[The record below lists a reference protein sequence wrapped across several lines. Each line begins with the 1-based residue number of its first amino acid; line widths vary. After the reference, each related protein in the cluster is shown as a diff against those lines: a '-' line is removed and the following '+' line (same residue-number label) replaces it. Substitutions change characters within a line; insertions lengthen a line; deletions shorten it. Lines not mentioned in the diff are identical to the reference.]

1 MTAKTLTKAEATM
14 NGFVS
19 VAKLYDAKYDLED
32 CADGQFLTVY
42 TTNSK
47 DEFVPKVEV
56 AVWTDSETKRVHTK
70 AQWLTV
76 GVRAANQRIKN
87 SEIEDHIEIAASE
100 RAADWV

>member
-1 MTAKTLTKAEATM
+1 MTVTTLSKAEATM

-19 VAKLYDAKYDLED
+19 VAKLYDAKYELED

-42 TTNSK
+42 TTNR
-47 DEFVPKVEV
+47 DDAFVPKVEV
-56 AVWTDSETKRVHTK
+56 AVWTDSDTKRVHIR

-76 GVRAANQRIKN
+76 GAQANQRIKN
-87 SEIEDHIEIAASE
+87 NEIDDHIEIAASE